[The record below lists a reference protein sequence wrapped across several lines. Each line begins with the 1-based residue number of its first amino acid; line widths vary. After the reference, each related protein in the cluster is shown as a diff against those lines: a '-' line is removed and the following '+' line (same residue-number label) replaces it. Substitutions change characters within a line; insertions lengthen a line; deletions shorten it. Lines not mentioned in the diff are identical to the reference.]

1 MNSQLLYMKGKDI
14 EPQGRQDAPPTD
26 IITEQLEVLST
37 GSQQCCCS
45 NAFGDNGLK

>member
-14 EPQGRQDAPPTD
+14 EPQGRQDAPSID
-26 IITEQLEVLST
+26 ILTEQLEILST

-45 NAFGDNGLK
+45 NALIW